1 MEPEAQDLSWDV
13 HLEEPSKF
21 WCTAIQSQTLL
32 PILAPKPEPS
42 FVEGWLDRNID
53 WGGGE
58 TLLWL
63 SIAAFTTLVSS
74 VPTGVQDRG
83 SSCLRLDVKKAVS
96 GGS

>member
-53 WGGGE
+53 WGGRD
-58 TLLWL
+58 
-63 SIAAFTTLVSS
+63 IALALH
-74 VPTGVQDRG
+74 
-83 SSCLRLDVKKAVS
+83 SCLHYSCELCSHWSS
-96 GGS
+96 GQGEFLS

>member
-1 MEPEAQDLSWDV
+1 MEPEAQDLSWDI

-21 WCTAIQSQTLL
+21 WRTAIQSQTLL

-53 WGGGE
+53 CGGG
-58 TLLWL
+58 TLFWL